1 MDISQIEVIRSNRT
15 IAGIITTRNALY
27 NLVGADGTTT
37 TARYQ
42 LVAWDDDKQLLSI
55 RHIGK
60 MNAEQPGFITYINY
74 AIIDE
79 IMTLDV

>member
-1 MDISQIEVIRSNRT
+1 MDISQIEAVRSTTT

-27 NLVGADGTTT
+27 NLVGADGTTA

>member
-1 MDISQIEVIRSNRT
+1 MDISQIEAVRSTTT

-27 NLVGADGTTT
+27 NLVGADRTTA